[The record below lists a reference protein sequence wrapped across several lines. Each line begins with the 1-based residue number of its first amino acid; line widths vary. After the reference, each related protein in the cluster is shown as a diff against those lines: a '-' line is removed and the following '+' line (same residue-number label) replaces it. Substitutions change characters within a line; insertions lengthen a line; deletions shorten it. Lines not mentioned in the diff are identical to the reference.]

1 VEAHK
6 LANKKVK
13 INIFMLLFLTLFSL
27 TICGTASADSSVGGQ
42 PVVTVLNGTV
52 SGGLYNDSYY
62 GINGSEDH
70 QNVTY
75 NFKDLPSNAQVQNA
89 TLYVAVYSGN
99 MQSDHITCANVTFN
113 GKQIDSQTLD
123 THYNSPSSGGN
134 DNTAYGGTRRDPY
147 LIVNNHTVRVTSD
160 YIMCYDVTSLVKQK
174 NMAYVD
180 TVGSYDGG
188 IKLIT
193 LIVAY
198 NDGDSDKIA
207 YWVNFGQDVC
217 DSNDSGNT
225 TFGGLPVDDTVN
237 SAILKVIH
245 LASADGI
252 YHFNSAHDS
261 MDNILSNSSPVGSY
275 SGSDTWDV
283 TSMYKKGTENTLIYH
298 RSLAYYKL
306 VLALLTVNYTE
317 PAVKLPDLQV
327 SNIICN
333 PDAIKL
339 SGNLFSDSSNTI
351 KATVKNLGS
360 LDAGQFKMVLKVGN
374 YIETKVIKGLASGAS
389 TIVSFTGF
397 LPITNGLVTLD
408 VTADSDGQITEAN
421 ETNNMAAKSV
431 NVVTSILPDLVPVS
445 ISVPSDLKVD
455 TAYPVTV
462 TVVNEGV
469 KSSGKTRVILWATNI
484 KTGDKVEVGSMDL
497 DSLPVNGTKVLTFS
511 WTPKLYTTYNLTAE
525 VDPDGSIEELDETN
539 NKKVD
544 VEYVKEPGSTMIF
557 LTSDN
562 NGVNILDSA
571 AREVLKQYPKID
583 FKIRTGTEISNM
595 DTSEL
600 RTYLLNCDIFIGTWV
615 TTEAYEAINATL
627 TAYPD
632 LINVIA
638 GKKVF
643 LVLEPPA
650 STVSNAINFMNYSV
664 IDGVK
669 LLGNFTSDDL
679 TAYYQNTERG
689 TDYNQVLKYVE
700 SGTLATLIKSYEGA
714 SSDVKTSI
722 VSQVK
727 SIINIFNIG
736 SNIQNLTGDNLIN
749 AVKAY
754 LSLVTLT
761 TSYSSAGTDE
771 RNKIAAKIQELIKNY
786 NFNSFTDEM
795 NACVALETL
804 VDNYQNASTDEDKT
818 KIVSRLENIIK
829 DITAYTAATSD
840 SDRANILHDFKS
852 LIGSTGTDADAVTM
866 MVQVRSILED
876 VTGMKLE
883 NLTADE
889 NLTGNVTAILK
900 YRGVFNDYLIGAVSK
915 YTGST
920 VVTDLDLP
928 DLFDKAVLYKD
939 LNDASRAKDMIL
951 WALSLDGFVTTYNEP
966 PSFSSTPSYGIYR
979 NKWYSYVDSD
989 GVWHT
994 GLEEYEKE
1002 YFKSGQPCV
1011 GLLESTMYVT
1021 GNGLQPYYAIIA
1033 ALEAKGINVIP
1044 IVAYGGTA
1052 AQLEAML
1059 EIFTNATSYDKFILN
1074 PSAYKVNLD
1083 AVVDMVAYGLGGT
1096 DFSEI
1101 IPFFNALNVEVVA
1114 AVHSD
1119 FETNAQYALGT
1130 SGLNALTG
1138 DKWWHIAILED
1149 QGIVDP
1155 IFVGGKAET
1164 VDPLTG
1170 TTISSYVPYEQNIE
1184 LLANKISSWTALK
1197 YLSNAAKKVAL
1208 IYYNYPPGK
1217 QNIAASYL
1225 DPVQSILNLLN
1236 VLKQNGYN
1244 VQNIPSNAALLLDEM
1259 MAQGTNIAS
1268 WAQGLV
1274 EILANNNGSLLDE
1287 LKAYQENDTYKV
1299 DLTKLDKTELEKL
1312 ANTPGVILYSADDF
1326 MKWFNQLDDLVKLDI
1341 TEGPVAYIGELCKR
1355 AVALGY
1361 VDNMDSVI
1369 DSWYSQM
1376 VSLLPDNQTNVALP
1390 ILTNLISELKVYV
1403 DYNSTAAYNKYLNY
1417 KKEFLAI
1424 EIKGMSGWG
1433 DFPGNVMTVVKNGI
1447 KYFVLPGIQ
1456 FGNVLIAPEP
1466 QRGWEGNAE
1475 QLYHNSVVPP
1485 DYQYLA
1491 FYAYLQQQGYNA
1503 MVFVGRHAT
1512 HEWLPGK
1519 EVLEDADDFTSI
1531 VTGNVPQIYF
1541 YIVDGVAEGITA
1553 KRRGSAV
1560 IIDHLTPP
1568 MGFTSLYGG
1577 MSDLESL
1584 VEDYDGAD
1592 DAGKASIII
1601 KIKETVKDNNLAADI
1616 GIDINNLSSDKI
1628 IKLINE
1634 YLEAVTN
1641 TFYPYGVD
1649 VLGQN
1654 WTDDQIALLV
1664 TSMLSVPFNV
1674 GGGNETSLQNEIALL
1689 MRGKTYDSLNA
1700 AEQNAV
1706 QEKCIEVVKELLQSD
1721 VTTVAN
1727 KLTPNPTENLQTALK
1742 KAVTYCNEIK
1752 ESVNN
1757 EINSFLNA
1765 LNGGYI
1771 TPGPA
1776 NDPINNPE
1784 ALPTGRNFYQDQAAE
1799 IPTKQAYQN
1808 AKDLVLATLEGSD
1821 LKDTVK
1827 KIVVG
1832 IWDVETARDNGEL
1845 IAMILCLLGMEPQWT
1860 DSPSAGSGGAKL
1872 KEMPI
1877 YDELSSLVRPDGW
1890 GKKRID
1896 VVVVIDGNFRD
1907 LYSRQLGLLDKA
1919 FRVALARSYYTL
1931 LNNATLQ
1938 SKYGDK
1944 MKTALDAVL
1953 LDIGYYGLGSEPL
1966 DDNYVAYDWVDDFQ
1980 YYMDEGMNCT
1990 EAGELAI
1997 SRIFAPPENDY
2008 GALISQSVKQSWTWS
2023 NSAELAENYLNRM
2036 GHIYSSE
2043 NWGTYSAKAFKRALT
2058 GVSKV
2063 FTSRDTN
2070 LYGILDN
2077 DDFFDYWGGL
2087 SLAITAVNGQTPD
2100 MYVLKYGSGTK
2111 PGVMGIEQ
2119 FLNRELNTRYYNP
2132 QWIRGMMSSGY
2143 AGAGY
2148 MQKFVSNLWGWQVT
2162 RSSAVQN
2169 WMWDNIVDTYLKDK
2183 NNLGVTQFLENGNN
2197 AYAMISMTGT
2207 LLTAAYNGY
2216 WKTDQ
2221 ATLQMVANEWAR
2233 MVIEHGVACC
2243 DCSCGNIAMMKWA
2256 VQYINVDMLAQFKS
2270 QLYAATQNSA
2280 FAPSSQQQTNPGESQ
2295 SSQSQSGQSQSG
2307 QSSAQGSSQGQSS
2320 GSNQGQSPAG
2330 VGTSS
2335 GQSSSESGQGSS
2347 GDQGKASEVTPVSQ
2361 SSSSQT
2367 GMPIAAIF
2375 GIIAIVCLV
2384 GVGYFRGKGKF

>member
-1 VEAHK
+1 
-6 LANKKVK
+6 
-13 INIFMLLFLTLFSL
+13 
-27 TICGTASADSSVGGQ
+27 
-42 PVVTVLNGTV
+42 
-52 SGGLYNDSYY
+52 
-62 GINGSEDH
+62 
-70 QNVTY
+70 
-75 NFKDLPSNAQVQNA
+75 
-89 TLYVAVYSGN
+89 
-99 MQSDHITCANVTFN
+99 
-113 GKQIDSQTLD
+113 
-123 THYNSPSSGGN
+123 
-134 DNTAYGGTRRDPY
+134 
-147 LIVNNHTVRVTSD
+147 
-160 YIMCYDVTSLVKQK
+160 
-174 NMAYVD
+174 MAYVD

-1021 GNGLQPYYAIIA
+1021 GNGLQPYYAIIT